1 MGIIISYFINR
12 SICIKCYKKIPNLH
26 FDKLCYTCYLAES
39 YFNKIIELPSAK
51 IIELTS
57 DKIIELPSDKII
69 ELSEWSIVSNK
80 QSLLEMPDFLPNLLN
95 YTESQE
101 PLDILDESSI
111 TETEPST
118 PPEILLE
125 NHLIRSEAAL
135 TPNLRPA

>member
-39 YFNKIIELPSAK
+39 YFN
-51 IIELTS
+51 
-57 DKIIELPSDKII
+57 KIIELPSDKII

>member
-12 SICIKCYKKIPNLH
+12 SVCIKCYKKIPNLH
-26 FDKLCYTCYLAES
+26 FDKICSTCYFAESLELSLAES
-39 YFNKIIELPSAK
+39 L
-51 IIELTS
+51 
-57 DKIIELPSDKII
+57 
-69 ELSEWSIVSNK
+69 ELSYWSIVADK
-80 QSLLEMPDFLPNLLN
+80 QSLLEMSDFLPKLLD
-95 YTESQE
+95 YTESPE
-101 PLDILDESSI
+101 PLETSDILAESSI